1 MAIQSS
7 FPKVADQV
15 ITFNKNIVDILTKIN
30 TVATTTEP
38 SVNVQIF
45 DDNGVLRNFAIPS
58 VNSLKAEIDRLNN
71 NINSL
76 YSIDTT
82 GSLIQT
88 SPNTFKKL
96 ITVDLNRE
104 PAPIRGLGTVNSFK
118 ATNNWFFDS
127 MLNPMLSV
135 EIDLDGQVENNVRKV
150 LVRRYIVDFD
160 KDANGAITSA
170 GQSALN
176 SFNQLFR
183 ANSTIVITDFENWHR
198 TTPGVTSPTNP
209 KLDEQVFD
217 LEPNEL
223 LYEGNFSVLR
233 IQEDRLNRKLFYVLD
248 TLDYLNI
255 STNSIQKLSVG
266 SEVII
271 NRNQTSTRYKVI
283 EISTSES
290 SPRARF
296 EKVEGMEAI
305 PVGIGALKIYSPIVY
320 NKRIRISIGYN
331 ERNVVFAKALNTD
344 NNLICRT
351 WSPGTGYWSNDLR
364 LSANSSDNG
373 TTMEQFYTGFVYDYG
388 TVLHDLVA
396 KKVPNKLAVVPE
408 APALVASNFKVVQI
422 NKHLTDTADS
432 NTIKQKHN
440 QLQTLKSE
448 VSQLQQAIMDKNKS
462 AKVEKYQSDSSK
474 KQSSLEVQELIKK
487 KESKSRLAATLTQE
501 IIDISRNPMSKVEP
515 KFRVRGFWTIPSA
528 AISRGTNPQEIVQFR
543 IQYRYVSKDGKE
555 TPIETF
561 KVDGTQKTASFSNW
575 IEMKTD
581 TKKRVFDKGTG
592 QYSWSTE
599 DLSAADTPNINQLDL
614 ALQSNENI
622 EIRIK
627 SISEAGWP
635 ESAVE
640 SDWSE
645 ILAIAFPDDLNNV
658 LNDNDFILKE
668 ATKEDLKNRM
678 DSELATKGLDEH
690 LSDTVTLNN
699 KTYHHD
705 SDKILSGFKDE
716 NGVALDLYE
725 YLKKL
730 EDKIKG
736 LEEKIKK
743 AKGELEI
750 VILRNNEEFV
760 VSNGSETTF
769 TIECED
775 YLDPYKATGV
785 PTGRVY
791 SNNVYVIKD
800 FVVKVK
806 NISTDSPLGLLS
818 DKNYLSNSTAY
829 NSNSPQVFWVN
840 DHDELITTET
850 SGQTRTQINNQ
861 FIWSVNYT
869 SITSNS
875 VNKMGENIGNAFNT
889 KLDTKSADVTANK
902 TKNTITYNSLTKV
915 LSSPEYNLGYNETTI
930 LSFVGNNKSVLENSK
945 WLDTNVTVSSTTKLL
960 TTIHPVTKDLDDLA
974 ETNSDKIYT
983 LKSGESS
990 SIIVPLNIYF
1000 KLNSLDSNQNGLNYK
1015 YVNFNN
1021 SKDTVKHIKKV
1032 KFALENE
1039 AENRPFTFTIKFNIN
1054 RNKVIFKRPDSNN
1067 TPYVTKSIKDSFRP
1081 IQFALRSAS
1090 FRNIRL

>member
-15 ITFNKNIVDILTKIN
+15 ISFNKNIVDILTKIN
-30 TVATTTEP
+30 SVTTTTEP

-58 VNSLKAEIDRLNN
+58 VNSLKSEIERLNN

-88 SPNTFKKL
+88 SPNNFKKL

-104 PAPIRGLGTVNSFK
+104 PAPISNLGTVNSFK

-135 EIDLDGQVENNVRKV
+135 EIDLSGQVEDNVRKV
-150 LVRRYIVDFD
+150 QVRRYIVDFA
-160 KDANGAITSA
+160 KDANGTITNT
-170 GQSALN
+170 GQAALN

-183 ANSTIVITDFENWHR
+183 NNSNIVITDFENWHR
-198 TTPGVTSPTNP
+198 TTPGLVAPLNP
-209 KLDEQVFD
+209 RIDEQVFD

-233 IQEDRLNRKLFYVLD
+233 IQEDRLNRKLWYILD

-255 STNSIQKLSVG
+255 STNGIQKLAIG

-283 EISTSES
+283 EVSTAETN
-290 SPRARF
+290 PKVRF

-305 PVGIGALKIYSPIVY
+305 PVGIGVLKIYSPIIY
-320 NKRIRISIGYN
+320 NKLIKISIGYN

-344 NNLICRT
+344 NNLLCRT

-373 TTMEQFYTGFVYDYG
+373 TTMEQFYTDFVYDYG
-388 TVLHDLVA
+388 TVIQDLAA
-396 KKVPNKLAVVPE
+396 KKTPNKLAGTPVSPTLNVD
-408 APALVASNFKVVQI
+408 NFKVVQI
-422 NKHLTDTADS
+422 NKHLTDTPDS
-432 NTIKQKHN
+432 NSIKQKHN
-440 QLQTLKSE
+440 QQQTLKSE
-448 VSQLQQAIMDKNKS
+448 LTQLQQAILDKNKK
-462 AKVEKYQSDSSK
+462 AKVEKYQSDAAK
-474 KQSSLEVQELIKK
+474 KQAMLEIQDLTKK
-487 KESKSRLAATLTQE
+487 KESKARLAATLTQE
-501 IIDISRNPMSKVEP
+501 IIDISRNPMSKVDP
-515 KFRVRGFWTIPSA
+515 KFRVRGFWTIPD
-528 AISRGTNPQEIVQFR
+528 AIITRGTKPQEIVQFR
-543 IQYRYVSKDGKE
+543 VQYRYISKDGKE
-555 TPIETF
+555 AAIETF
-561 KVDGTQKTASFSNW
+561 KVDNTQKTASFSNW
-575 IEMKTD
+575 NEFKTD
-581 TKKRVFDKGTG
+581 ARKRTFDKGTG
-592 QYSWSTE
+592 QYSWQIE
-599 DLSAADTPNINQLDL
+599 DVSSADTPNINQLDI
-614 ALQSNENI
+614 AIQANEMV
-622 EIRIK
+622 EIRVK
-627 SISEAGWP
+627 SISEVGWP

-645 ILAIAFPDDLNNV
+645 ILTVTFPDDLNNV

-668 ATKEDLKNRM
+668 ATKEDLKVRM
-678 DSELATKGLDEH
+678 DAELSAKGLDDH
-690 LSDTVTLNN
+690 LSDTVTLNS

-716 NGVALDLYE
+716 NGVALDLFE
-725 YLKKL
+725 YLKKM
-730 EDKIKG
+730 EDRIKG
-736 LEEKIKK
+736 LEEKIKR

-750 VILRNNEEFV
+750 VILRNNQEFII
-760 VSNGSETTF
+760 SNGSETTF

-775 YLDPYKATGV
+775 YLDPYKATGI

-791 SNNVYVIKD
+791 ANNIYVIKD

-806 NISTDSPLGLLS
+806 NKSVDSPLGLLS
-818 DKNYLSNSTAY
+818 DKSYTSNATAY

-840 DHDELITTET
+840 DHDELITTDT
-850 SGQTRTQINNQ
+850 SGQTRTQMNNQ
-861 FIWSVNYT
+861 FIWAVNYS

-875 VNKMGENIGNAFNT
+875 VNKLGENIGNSFKTN
-889 KLDTKSADVTANK
+889 AN
-902 TKNTITYNSLTKV
+902 NSITSV
-915 LSSPEYNLGYNETTI
+915 LSSTEYNLGYNETTI
-930 LSFVGNNKSVLENSK
+930 LSFVGNNKSVLDNSK

-960 TTIHPVTKDLDDLA
+960 TTIHPVVKDLDDIV
-974 ETNSDKIYT
+974 ETNSDKVYT
-983 LKSGESS
+983 MKTGDAN

-1000 KLNSLDSNQNGLNYK
+1000 KLNALDTNQNGLNYK

-1021 SKDTVKHIKKV
+1021 ARETVKHIKKV
-1032 KFALENE
+1032 KFSLENE

-1054 RNKVIFKRPDSNN
+1054 RNKVIFKRPDSFT
-1067 TPYVTKSIKDSFRP
+1067 TPYITRAIRDNFRP
-1081 IQFALRSAS
+1081 SQFALREAQTAN
-1090 FRNIRL
+1090 FRNLGNAFE

>member
-15 ITFNKNIVDILTKIN
+15 ISFNKNIVDILTKIN

-45 DDNGVLRNFAIPS
+45 DDNGVLRNFTIPS

-88 SPNTFKKL
+88 SPNNFKKL

-104 PAPIRGLGTVNSFK
+104 PAPIASLGAVNSFK
-118 ATNNWFFDS
+118 ASNNWFFDS

-135 EIDLDGQVENNVRKV
+135 EIDLSGQVEDNVRKV
-150 LVRRYIVDFD
+150 QIRRYMVDFA
-160 KDANGAITSA
+160 KDANGTITNT
-170 GQSALN
+170 GQAALN

-183 ANSTIVITDFENWHR
+183 GNSNIVITDFENWHR
-198 TTPGVTSPTNP
+198 TTPGVVAPLNP
-209 KLDEQVFD
+209 KMDEQVFD

-223 LYEGNFSVLR
+223 LYEGNFSVLK
-233 IQEDRLNRKLFYVLD
+233 IQEDRLNRKLWYVLD
-248 TLDYLNI
+248 KLDYLNI
-255 STNSIQKLSVG
+255 STNSIQKLNNG

-283 EISTSES
+283 EVSTAETN
-290 SPRARF
+290 PRVRF

-305 PVGIGALKIYSPIVY
+305 PVGINVLKIYSPIIY
-320 NKRIRISIGYN
+320 NKLIRISIGYN

-344 NNLICRT
+344 NNLLCRT

-373 TTMEQFYTGFVYDYG
+373 TTMEQFYTDFVYDYG
-388 TVLHDLVA
+388 TVLQDLVA
-396 KKVPNKLAVVPE
+396 KKTPNKLAGTPI
-408 APALVASNFKVVQI
+408 APTLNIDNFKVVQI
-422 NKHLTDTADS
+422 NKHLTDTPDS
-432 NTIKQKHN
+432 NSIKQKHN
-440 QLQTLKSE
+440 QQQTLKSE
-448 VSQLQQAIMDKNKS
+448 LTQLQQAILDKNKK
-462 AKVEKYQSDSSK
+462 AKVEKYQSDSFK
-474 KQSSLEVQELIKK
+474 KQAYLEVQELIKK
-487 KESKSRLAATLTQE
+487 KESKTKLSATLTQE
-501 IIDISRNPMSKVEP
+501 IIDISKNPMSKVDP
-515 KFRVRGFWTIPSA
+515 KFRVRGFWTIPD
-528 AISRGTNPQEIVQFR
+528 AIITRGTKPQEIVQFR
-543 IQYRYVSKDGKE
+543 VQYRYVSKDGKE
-555 TPIETF
+555 APIETF
-561 KVDGTQKTASFSNW
+561 KVDATQKTASFSNW
-575 IEMKTD
+575 NEFKTD
-581 TKKRVFDKGTG
+581 ARKRTFDKSTG
-592 QYSWSTE
+592 QYTWQIE
-599 DLSAADTPNINQLDL
+599 DVSSADTPNINQLDISIQ
-614 ALQSNENI
+614 ANERV

-627 SISEAGWP
+627 SISEVGWP

-645 ILAIAFPDDLNNV
+645 ILTVNFPDDLNNV

-668 ATKEDLKNRM
+668 ATKEDLKVRM
-678 DSELATKGLDEH
+678 ETELSAKGLDEH
-690 LSDTVTLNN
+690 LSDTVTLNS

-725 YLKKL
+725 YLKKM
-730 EDKIKG
+730 EDRIKG
-736 LEEKIKK
+736 LEEKIRR
-743 AKGELEI
+743 AKGELEV
-750 VILRNNEEFV
+750 VILRNNQEFIIA
-760 VSNGSETTF
+760 NGSETTF

-775 YLDPYKATGV
+775 YLEPYKATGI

-791 SNNVYVIKD
+791 ANNVYVVKD

-806 NISTDSPLGLLS
+806 NKSVDSPLGLLS
-818 DKNYLSNSTAY
+818 DKNYTSNSTAY

-840 DHDELITTET
+840 DHDELLTTDT
-850 SGQTRTQINNQ
+850 SGQTRTQMNNQ
-861 FIWSVNYT
+861 FIWTVNYS

-875 VNKMGENIGNAFNT
+875 VNKLSENIGNSFNT
-889 KLDTKSADVTANK
+889 KGNNS
-902 TKNTITYNSLTKV
+902 ITNV
-915 LSSPEYNLGYNETTI
+915 LASNEYNLGYNETSI
-930 LSFVGNNKSVLENSK
+930 LSFVGNNKSVLDNSK

-960 TTIHPVTKDLDDLA
+960 TTIHPVVKDLDDIV
-974 ETNSDKIYT
+974 ETNSDKVYT
-983 LKSGESS
+983 MKPGDSN

-1000 KLNSLDSNQNGLNYK
+1000 KLNALDTNQNGLNYK
-1015 YVNFNN
+1015 YVDFNN
-1021 SKDTVKHIKKV
+1021 SKETVKHIKKV

-1054 RNKVIFKRPDSNN
+1054 RNKVIFKRPDSF
-1067 TPYVTKSIKDSFRP
+1067 TIPYMTRAIRDNFRP
-1081 IQFALRSAS
+1081 EQFALREVAIAPM
-1090 FRNIRL
+1090 RNGLYE